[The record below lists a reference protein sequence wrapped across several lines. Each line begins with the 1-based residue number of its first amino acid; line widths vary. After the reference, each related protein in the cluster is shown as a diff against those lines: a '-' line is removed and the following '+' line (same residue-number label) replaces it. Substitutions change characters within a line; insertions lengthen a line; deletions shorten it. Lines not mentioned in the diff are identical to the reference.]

1 VRRLL
6 LVAIGFAFVA
16 AVVVPSAFAQFTP
29 VVPES
34 PNADGIRTSY
44 LFITIFTFAIFVLV
58 ETLLVAFIWK
68 YRRQKRPRFED
79 GAPIHGATRLELA
92 WTAGPVIVLFIIAVF
107 VFAELP
113 GIKNIPTATAGE
125 EQLVVKVTGRQ
136 FYWQF
141 EYPNGVV
148 AVDTMRAPADVPVKL
163 VVTSP
168 DADVIHSWWIPA
180 LGGKIDAIPG
190 RTNETW
196 FEVAD
201 PGTYT
206 GQCAELCGLEHAQM
220 LASVEVMPQS
230 EFTAWLDQRRT
241 DQTAG
246 SGELGKE
253 TWDGVCAKCHGLA
266 GEGGIGPR
274 VAGAPTLSDP
284 QALETL
290 VRNGRSGPQGVMPA
304 VGSEWK
310 DDQITALLNYLK
322 ENPPSGN
329 PG

>member
-6 LVAIGFAFVA
+6 VPAGFALVAAIVA
-16 AVVVPSAFAQFTP
+16 PSAFAQFTP

-44 LFITIFTFAIFVLV
+44 LFITIFTVAIFLLV
-58 ETLLVAFIWK
+58 EGLLVAFIWK
-68 YRRQKRPRFED
+68 YRRRKRPRFED
-79 GAPIHGATRLELA
+79 GAPVHGATKLELA
-92 WTAGPVIVLFIIAVF
+92 WTGGPVIVLFVIAVF

-125 EQLVVKVTGRQ
+125 EQLEIKVTGRQ

-148 AVDTMRAPADVPVKL
+148 AIDTMRAPAGVPVKL
-163 VVTSP
+163 VVRSP

-190 RTNETW
+190 RTNQTW
-196 FEVAD
+196 FRAD
-201 PGTYT
+201 KPGTYR

-220 LASVEVMPQS
+220 LASVEVMPRLD
-230 EFTAWLDQRRT
+230 FTAWLEQRRT

-246 SGELGKE
+246 TGELGKE
-253 TWDGVCAKCHGLA
+253 TWGGVCAKCHGLA
-266 GEGGIGPR
+266 GEGGVGPR
-274 VAGAPTLSDP
+274 IAGSPTLTSP
-284 QALETL
+284 QSLATL
-290 VRNGRSGPQGVMPA
+290 VRHGRTGPQGVMPA
-304 VGSEWK
+304 VGSDWNDE
-310 DDQITALLNYLK
+310 QITALVSYLK

-329 PG
+329 AG

>member
-6 LVAIGFAFVA
+6 VPAGFALLAAIVA
-16 AVVVPSAFAQFTP
+16 PSAFAQFTP
-29 VVPES
+29 VAPES

-44 LFITIFTFAIFVLV
+44 LFITIFTVAIFLLV
-58 ETLLVAFIWK
+58 EGLLVAFIWK
-68 YRRQKRPRFED
+68 YRRRKRPRFED
-79 GAPIHGATRLELA
+79 GAPVHGATKLELA
-92 WTAGPVIVLFIIAVF
+92 WTGGPVIVLFIIAVF
-107 VFAELP
+107 VFVELP

-125 EQLVVKVTGRQ
+125 EQLEIKVTGRQ

-141 EYPNGVV
+141 DYPNGVV
-148 AVDTMRAPADVPVKL
+148 AIDTMRAPAGVPVKL

-190 RTNETW
+190 RTNQTW
-196 FEVAD
+196 FQAD
-201 PGTYT
+201 KLGTYK

-220 LASVEVMPQS
+220 LASVEVMPPS
-230 EFTAWLDQRRT
+230 EFTAWLEQRRT

-246 SGELGKE
+246 TGELGKE
-253 TWDGVCAKCHGLA
+253 TWGGVCAKCHGLA

-274 VAGAPTLSDP
+274 IAGSPTLANP
-284 QALETL
+284 QSLETL
-290 VRNGRSGPQGVMPA
+290 VRNGRTGPQGVMPA
-304 VGSEWK
+304 VGSEWS
-310 DDQITALLNYLK
+310 DQQIASLANYLK

>member
-6 LVAIGFAFVA
+6 VPAGFALLAAIVA
-16 AVVVPSAFAQFTP
+16 PSAFAQFTP
-29 VVPES
+29 VAPES

-44 LFITIFTFAIFVLV
+44 LFITIFTVAIFLLV
-58 ETLLVAFIWK
+58 EGLLVAFIWK
-68 YRRQKRPRFED
+68 YRRRKRPRFED
-79 GAPIHGATRLELA
+79 GAPVHGATKLELA
-92 WTAGPVIVLFIIAVF
+92 WTGGPVIVLFIIAVF
-107 VFAELP
+107 VFVELP

-125 EQLVVKVTGRQ
+125 EQLEIKVTGRQ

-141 EYPNGVV
+141 DYPNGVV
-148 AVDTMRAPADVPVKL
+148 AIDTMRAPAGVPVKL

-190 RTNETW
+190 RTNQTW
-196 FEVAD
+196 FQAD
-201 PGTYT
+201 KPGMYK

-220 LASVEVMPQS
+220 LASVEVMPQPD
-230 EFTAWLDQRRT
+230 FTAWLEQRRT

-246 SGELGKE
+246 TGELGKE
-253 TWDGVCAKCHGLA
+253 TFEGVCAKCHGLA

-274 VAGAPTLSDP
+274 IAGSPTLANP

-290 VRNGRSGPQGVMPA
+290 VRNGRTGPNGVMPA
-304 VGSEWK
+304 VGSEWS
-310 DDQITALLNYLK
+310 DQQIAALANYLK